1 MLKSLFL
8 QVIFPSIL
16 LFSEENE
23 GFIKVKGKNL
33 ADKNGKIFFIKGINL
48 GNWLL
53 PEGYMWLLSSSY
65 YDRPRRIEKL
75 IIDLIG
81 TDKAREFWKKY
92 RDNYITE
99 EDIKEIKNIGFNTV
113 RVPINYR
120 LFLEENSTNLIEEG
134 FIYLDRLVDWCRKYN
149 LFLVID
155 LHAAPGGQTGDNI
168 DDSEANSTDLFK
180 NEFYEEMTV
189 FLWKNIA
196 LRYKDEKNVLAYDLL
211 NEPLPKREN
220 NVHLYYKLEILYKK
234 ITKAIRGVDT
244 NHIIT
249 IEGAN
254 WATDFSIFSEP
265 FDSNILYQFHKY
277 WDNTDD
283 ASLEKYLYFREK
295 YNVPVWCGETGE
307 NNNQWYY
314 NNFRLLEKHNID
326 WAFWPWKK
334 LYNPNCPYSIK
345 YPDGWGKVTSYAR
358 YGTKLE
364 REEAERILSNFIENI
379 LIKNCEFNEEVIKAI
394 FGRK

>member
-1 MLKSLFL
+1 
-8 QVIFPSIL
+8 
-16 LFSEENE
+16 
-23 GFIKVKGKNL
+23 
-33 ADKNGKIFFIKGINL
+33 
-48 GNWLL
+48 
-53 PEGYMWLLSSSY
+53 
-65 YDRPRRIEKL
+65 
-75 IIDLIG
+75 
-81 TDKAREFWKKY
+81 
-92 RDNYITE
+92 
-99 EDIKEIKNIGFNTV
+99 
-113 RVPINYR
+113 
-120 LFLEENSTNLIEEG
+120 
-134 FIYLDRLVDWCRKYN
+134 
-149 LFLVID
+149 
-155 LHAAPGGQTGDNI
+155 
-168 DDSEANSTDLFK
+168 
-180 NEFYEEMTV
+180 
-189 FLWKNIA
+189 
-196 LRYKDEKNVLAYDLL
+196 L

-234 ITKAIRGVDT
+234 ITKAIREVDT
-244 NHIIT
+244 SHIIT

-295 YNVPVWCGETGE
+295 YNVPGWCGETGE
-307 NNNQWYY
+307 NNDQWYY
-314 NNFRLLEKHNID
+314 NNFRLLEKHNIG